1 MNVDKFQSNLP
12 LVQVDGR
19 PTPITQEALE
29 KLVREVIALRAVVD
43 DHEARIVVLEP

>member
-29 KLVREVIALRAVVD
+29 KLVREVIALRALAEN
-43 DHEARIVVLEP
+43 HETRIEALEV